1 MKKGESSQ
9 LRLPEQDLSALSFC
23 KAEAN
28 AVKEWLNTLPMANL
42 GSTTRSLFEAID
54 EINRLKIAPQQ
65 RFDILEQIRPVIY
78 YATKYLEKH
87 YLNQSLTLSE
97 QAKKIADL
105 AQALQGRLATGYM
118 IVTAQCSLK
127 MRGFRLGK
135 PKLLMAQ
142 AIHRAICDLSQQ
154 LLRYYQL
161 YRPVPKY
168 FWQDIHRLHLLAQEF
183 NLEMM
188 MTNDPQCGE
197 EHQSSL
203 SDAYLRALLLGCIK
217 ANQLRQEDI
226 KLISGSLMDE
236 WLGMIELTVVD
247 QDSSNLLVVDPHKNS
262 PPVYQKFYQGAYN
275 KDCHCLDTS
284 VLVAYLKSQID
295 NQEPTSLSKNLLSH
309 LVIAWGVLTDR
320 TFMRL
325 EANDTLALCLGLST
339 THYFVSDAR
348 SFDQLMHGD
357 KARGAGSD
365 SLFLV
370 DHEAIQHHD
379 AWDDAFDSAKGG
391 DVWDTAFKAEDES
404 ESDKQRTSVSM
415 ESIDYHVHKDGK
427 LRASTSAGTN
437 PEENAEQG
445 KYQDYQVQ
453 MLNLSPGGYCLEW
466 SNSAPSQLKTGE
478 IIGVKETHH
487 NNWSIG
493 AIRWVRMDGEKDLQ
507 IGVELLSPTATPYGA
522 RVLHK
527 MGDTQ
532 SEYMRVLV
540 LPEVTPTGQP
550 KTLITPAVSF
560 KENQK
565 VMLVH
570 NGCEVTVLLTRL
582 VFSSGY
588 YSQFEFLETKRIS
601 DEKKQQQRD
610 KLSAADDSFD
620 SLWKNL

>member
-1 MKKGESSQ
+1 MKKGESPQ
-9 LRLPEQDLSALSFC
+9 LRLPEQDLGTLSFC

-28 AVKEWLNTLPMANL
+28 AVKEWLDTLPMANL

-78 YATKYLEKH
+78 YAAESLEKH
-87 YLNQSLTLSE
+87 YLNQPLTLSE

-105 AQALQGRLATGYM
+105 AQALQGRLATGYI
-118 IVTAQCSLK
+118 IVTAQCGLK
-127 MRGFRLGK
+127 MRGFRLSK
-135 PKLLMAQ
+135 PKQLMAQ

-161 YRPVPKY
+161 YRPAPKY

-183 NLEMM
+183 NLEML

-203 SDAYLRALLLGCIK
+203 SDAYLRTLLLGCIK

-226 KLISGSLMDE
+226 KLVSGSLMDE
-236 WLGMIELTVVD
+236 WLGMIELTAVD
-247 QDSSNLLVVDPHKNS
+247 QKSSNLLVVDPHKNS

-284 VLVAYLKSQID
+284 VLVTYLKSQID
-295 NQEPTSLSKNLLSH
+295 NQEPTALSKNLLSH

-348 SFDQLMHGD
+348 SFDRLMHGD
-357 KARGAGSD
+357 KARGTGSD

-379 AWDDAFDSAKGG
+379 AWDDAFDSAKGV
-391 DVWDTAFKAEDES
+391 DVWDTAFKAEG

-427 LRASTSAGTN
+427 LRASTSAGN
-437 PEENAEQG
+437 SPEENAEQG

-487 NNWSIG
+487 NAWSIG
-493 AIRWVRMDGEKDLQ
+493 AIRWVRMDGEKGLQ

-527 MGDTQ
+527 MGDAQ

-540 LPEVTPTGQP
+540 LPEVTSTGQA

-565 VMLVH
+565 VMLAH
-570 NGCEVTVLLTRL
+570 NGREVTVLLTRL

-588 YSQFEFLETKRIS
+588 YSQFEFSETKRIS

-610 KLSAADDSFD
+610 KLSVADDSFD